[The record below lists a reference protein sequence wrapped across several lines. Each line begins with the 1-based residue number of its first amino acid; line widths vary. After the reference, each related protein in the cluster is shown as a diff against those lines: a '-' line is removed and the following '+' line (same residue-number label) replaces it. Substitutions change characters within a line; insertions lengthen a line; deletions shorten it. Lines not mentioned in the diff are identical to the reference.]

1 MQRRQFLAASLATSA
16 AAFMGDASAQKS
28 RARSR
33 EFYLIRRYQL
43 QNGSQTKLTE
53 DYFKGALLPALNRM
67 GMNPVGA
74 FALEFGPETPRYH
87 LLIPSDSVE
96 ALATLDLRLARDTE
110 FMEQA
115 RPFWNAPAATPAFQ
129 RIVSSLLVAFE
140 GWPKITPPEAS
151 GGKSGRIYQM
161 RTYESA
167 SDQDHVR
174 KVEMFH
180 SGELEIF
187 KRAGAQPVFF
197 GDALVGPRLPNLTY
211 MLSFASM
218 EDLNKSWAAF
228 GADPAWKKLS
238 ASPRFS
244 FEQIVS
250 NISNRILTPLAA
262 SQI

>member
-1 MQRRQFLAASLATSA
+1 MQRREFLAASLATSA
-16 AAFMGDASAQKS
+16 AAFMGEANAQKS
-28 RARSR
+28 TAHAR

-43 QNGSQTKLTE
+43 QGGSQTKLTE
-53 DYFKGALLPALNRM
+53 SYFKGALVPALNRM

-74 FALEFGPETPRYH
+74 FALKFGPDTPRYY
-87 LLIPSDSVE
+87 LLIPSGSVE
-96 ALATLDLRLARDTE
+96 ALATLDLHLAQDSE
-110 FMEQA
+110 FMESA
-115 RPFWNAPAATPAFQ
+115 RSFWNAPAAAPAFQ
-129 RIVSSLLVAFE
+129 RIESSLLAAFE

-151 GGKSGRIYQM
+151 GEKSGRIYQL

-180 SGELEIF
+180 SGEFDVF
-187 KRAGAQPVFF
+187 KKAGAQPVFF
-197 GDALVGPRLPNLTY
+197 GDTLVGQRMPNLTY

-218 EDLNKSWAAF
+218 EELDKSWDAF

-238 ASPRFS
+238 ANPRFS

-250 NISNRILTPLAA
+250 NISNQILTPLPA